1 MNVRSLVEL
10 TDELRTPLAG
20 LLNSDLPPGQDRHD
34 RSEDRRV
41 AAIKYHAGQLLKWV
55 EQLVE
60 SHGAA
65 PPLADLGWLPTA
77 ATLTAAAADV
87 AFLSK
92 LRLEMERYLDDS
104 RFGVEAMADNLGIS
118 RAHLYRRVKAL
129 TGLTATELLRQY
141 RLKRSVE
148 YLQMGCSVAEAGH
161 LVGFDTPSYFSKC
174 FRQHY
179 QCTPTEYVASLSRSQ
194 PT

>member
-10 TDELRTPLAG
+10 TDELRTPLVG
-20 LLNSDLPPGQDRHD
+20 LLNTEVPPGQNRRDRTED
-34 RSEDRRV
+34 RSV

-55 EQLVE
+55 EQLVDT
-60 SHGAA
+60 HGAA
-65 PPLADLGWLPTA
+65 PPPADLGWLPPTA
-77 ATLTAAAADV
+77 AVTAAADV
-87 AFLSK
+87 AFLTK
-92 LRLEMERYLDDS
+92 LRLEMERNLDDS

-148 YLQMGCSVAEAGH
+148 YLQLGCSVAEAGH

-174 FRQHY
+174 FRQFY
-179 QCTPTEYVASLSRSQ
+179 RCTPTEYVASLDGSR
-194 PT
+194 PA